1 MGKTINDKQIKFDEK
16 PIPKVNQTCMFFD
29 DGKISYSRMYQA
41 TVKQVMVYDDA
52 PDKVKKA
59 FERESKAHDW
69 IWNKTTDYIIAC
81 ARLAIDNAHNLFPP
95 TLRGVWFQPCKVRG
109 VGIVTAII
117 LGTMDILPSSLVP
130 HLQEDTLQ
138 RIYLVAIQTAVHV
151 MP

>member
-1 MGKTINDKQIKFDEK
+1 MSKIINSKQIKFDEK

-59 FERESKAHDW
+59 FERESKTHDW

-81 ARLAIDNAHNLFPP
+81 DIKDYDNNLIWFARTVDGGWFSMDVDKSWQGGRLDIDGEL
-95 TLRGVWFQPCKVRG
+95 
-109 VGIVTAII
+109 
-117 LGTMDILPSSLVP
+117 
-130 HLQEDTLQ
+130 ED
-138 RIYLVAIQTAVHV
+138 YLVSLFD
-151 MP
+151 

>member
-1 MGKTINDKQIKFDEK
+1 MSKTINSKQTKFDEK

-59 FERESKAHDW
+59 FERESKSHDW

-81 ARLAIDNAHNLFPP
+81 DIKDYDKNLIWFARTVDGGWFSMDVDKSWQGGRLDIDGEL
-95 TLRGVWFQPCKVRG
+95 
-109 VGIVTAII
+109 
-117 LGTMDILPSSLVP
+117 
-130 HLQEDTLQ
+130 ED
-138 RIYLVAIQTAVHV
+138 YLVSLFD
-151 MP
+151 

>member
-1 MGKTINDKQIKFDEK
+1 MSKTINDKQMKFSEK

-59 FERESKAHDW
+59 FERESKSHDW

-81 ARLAIDNAHNLFPP
+81 DIKDYDNNLIWFARTVDGGWFSMDVDKSWQGGRLDIDGKL
-95 TLRGVWFQPCKVRG
+95 
-109 VGIVTAII
+109 
-117 LGTMDILPSSLVP
+117 
-130 HLQEDTLQ
+130 ED
-138 RIYLVAIQTAVHV
+138 YLVSLFD
-151 MP
+151 

>member
-1 MGKTINDKQIKFDEK
+1 MGKKINSKQMKFDEK

-59 FERESKAHDW
+59 FERESKSHDW

-81 ARLAIDNAHNLFPP
+81 DIKDYDNNLIWFARTVDGGWFSMDVDKSWQGGRLDIDGEL
-95 TLRGVWFQPCKVRG
+95 
-109 VGIVTAII
+109 
-117 LGTMDILPSSLVP
+117 
-130 HLQEDTLQ
+130 ED
-138 RIYLVAIQTAVHV
+138 YLVSLFD
-151 MP
+151 

>member
-1 MGKTINDKQIKFDEK
+1 MSKTINSKQTKFDEK

-59 FERESKAHDW
+59 FERESKTHDW

-81 ARLAIDNAHNLFPP
+81 DIKDYDKNLIWFARTVDGGWFSMDVDKSWQGGRLDIDGKL
-95 TLRGVWFQPCKVRG
+95 
-109 VGIVTAII
+109 
-117 LGTMDILPSSLVP
+117 
-130 HLQEDTLQ
+130 ED
-138 RIYLVAIQTAVHV
+138 YLVSLFD
-151 MP
+151 

>member
-1 MGKTINDKQIKFDEK
+1 MSKTINSKQIKFDEK

-81 ARLAIDNAHNLFPP
+81 DIKDYDKNLIWFARTVD
-95 TLRGVWFQPCKVRG
+95 GGWFS
-109 VGIVTAII
+109 
-117 LGTMDILPSSLVP
+117 MDVDKSWQGGRLDVDGEL
-130 HLQEDTLQ
+130 ED
-138 RIYLVAIQTAVHV
+138 YLVSLFD
-151 MP
+151 

>member
-1 MGKTINDKQIKFDEK
+1 MGKTINSKQIKFDEK

-69 IWNKTTDYIIAC
+69 VWNKTTDYIIAC
-81 ARLAIDNAHNLFPP
+81 DIKDYDKNLIWFARTVD
-95 TLRGVWFQPCKVRG
+95 GGWFS
-109 VGIVTAII
+109 
-117 LGTMDILPSSLVP
+117 MDVDKSWQGGRLDVDGEI
-130 HLQEDTLQ
+130 ED
-138 RIYLVAIQTAVHV
+138 YLVSLFD
-151 MP
+151 

>member
-1 MGKTINDKQIKFDEK
+1 MGKTINSKQIKFDEK

-81 ARLAIDNAHNLFPP
+81 DIKDYDKNLIWFARTVDGGWFSMDVDKSWQGGRLDIDGKL
-95 TLRGVWFQPCKVRG
+95 
-109 VGIVTAII
+109 
-117 LGTMDILPSSLVP
+117 
-130 HLQEDTLQ
+130 ED
-138 RIYLVAIQTAVHV
+138 YLVSLFD
-151 MP
+151 

>member
-1 MGKTINDKQIKFDEK
+1 MGKKINSKQMKFDEK

-81 ARLAIDNAHNLFPP
+81 DIKDYDNNLIWFARTVD
-95 TLRGVWFQPCKVRG
+95 GGWFS
-109 VGIVTAII
+109 
-117 LGTMDILPSSLVP
+117 MDVDGEWQGGRLDVDGEL
-130 HLQEDTLQ
+130 ED
-138 RIYLVAIQTAVHV
+138 YLVSLFD
-151 MP
+151 

>member
-1 MGKTINDKQIKFDEK
+1 MSKTINSKQIKFDEK

-59 FERESKAHDW
+59 FERESKTHDW

-81 ARLAIDNAHNLFPP
+81 DIKDYDNNLIWFARTVD
-95 TLRGVWFQPCKVRG
+95 GGWFS
-109 VGIVTAII
+109 
-117 LGTMDILPSSLVP
+117 MDVDKSWQGGRLDIGGEL
-130 HLQEDTLQ
+130 ED
-138 RIYLVAIQTAVHV
+138 YLVSLFD
-151 MP
+151 

>member
-1 MGKTINDKQIKFDEK
+1 MSKTINSKQMKFDEK

-81 ARLAIDNAHNLFPP
+81 DIKYYDNNLIWFARTVDGGWFSMDVDKSWQGGRLDIDGEL
-95 TLRGVWFQPCKVRG
+95 
-109 VGIVTAII
+109 
-117 LGTMDILPSSLVP
+117 
-130 HLQEDTLQ
+130 ED
-138 RIYLVAIQTAVHV
+138 YLVSLFD
-151 MP
+151 

>member
-1 MGKTINDKQIKFDEK
+1 MGKTINSKQIKFDEK

-59 FERESKAHDW
+59 FERESKTHDW

-81 ARLAIDNAHNLFPP
+81 DIKDYDKNLIWFARTVDGGWFSMDVDKSWQGGRLDIDGEL
-95 TLRGVWFQPCKVRG
+95 
-109 VGIVTAII
+109 
-117 LGTMDILPSSLVP
+117 
-130 HLQEDTLQ
+130 ED
-138 RIYLVAIQTAVHV
+138 YLVSLFD
-151 MP
+151 

>member
-1 MGKTINDKQIKFDEK
+1 MSKTINSKQTKFDEK

-81 ARLAIDNAHNLFPP
+81 DIKYYDNNLIWFARTVD
-95 TLRGVWFQPCKVRG
+95 GGWFS
-109 VGIVTAII
+109 
-117 LGTMDILPSSLVP
+117 MDVDKSWQGGRLDVDGEL
-130 HLQEDTLQ
+130 ED
-138 RIYLVAIQTAVHV
+138 YLVSLFD
-151 MP
+151 

>member
-1 MGKTINDKQIKFDEK
+1 MSNTINSKQMKFNEK

-59 FERESKAHDW
+59 FERESKDHDW

-81 ARLAIDNAHNLFPP
+81 DIKDYDNNLIWFARTVDGGWFSMDVDKSWQGGRLDIDGKL
-95 TLRGVWFQPCKVRG
+95 
-109 VGIVTAII
+109 
-117 LGTMDILPSSLVP
+117 
-130 HLQEDTLQ
+130 ED
-138 RIYLVAIQTAVHV
+138 YLVSLFD
-151 MP
+151 

>member
-1 MGKTINDKQIKFDEK
+1 MGKTINSKQNKFDEK

-59 FERESKAHDW
+59 FERESKSYDW

-81 ARLAIDNAHNLFPP
+81 DIKDYDNNLIWFARTVDGGWFSMDVDKSWQGGRLDIDGELEDYLISLF
-95 TLRGVWFQPCKVRG
+95 
-109 VGIVTAII
+109 
-117 LGTMDILPSSLVP
+117 D
-130 HLQEDTLQ
+130 
-138 RIYLVAIQTAVHV
+138 
-151 MP
+151 

>member
-1 MGKTINDKQIKFDEK
+1 MDKTINSKQIKFNEN

-59 FERESKAHDW
+59 FERESKDHDW

-81 ARLAIDNAHNLFPP
+81 DIKDYDNNLIWFARTVDGGWFSMDVDKSWQGGRLDIDGKL
-95 TLRGVWFQPCKVRG
+95 
-109 VGIVTAII
+109 
-117 LGTMDILPSSLVP
+117 
-130 HLQEDTLQ
+130 ED
-138 RIYLVAIQTAVHV
+138 YLVSLFD
-151 MP
+151 

>member
-1 MGKTINDKQIKFDEK
+1 MGKTINSKQMKFDEK

-59 FERESKAHDW
+59 FERESKAYDW

-81 ARLAIDNAHNLFPP
+81 DIKDYDKNLIWFARTVDGGWFSMDVDKSWQGGRLDIDGEL
-95 TLRGVWFQPCKVRG
+95 
-109 VGIVTAII
+109 
-117 LGTMDILPSSLVP
+117 
-130 HLQEDTLQ
+130 ED
-138 RIYLVAIQTAVHV
+138 YLVSLFD
-151 MP
+151 

>member
-1 MGKTINDKQIKFDEK
+1 MGKTINSKQIKFDEK

-59 FERESKAHDW
+59 FERESKAYDW

-81 ARLAIDNAHNLFPP
+81 DIKDYDKNLIWFARTVDGGWFSMDVDKSWQGGRLDIDGEL
-95 TLRGVWFQPCKVRG
+95 
-109 VGIVTAII
+109 
-117 LGTMDILPSSLVP
+117 
-130 HLQEDTLQ
+130 ED
-138 RIYLVAIQTAVHV
+138 YLVSLFD
-151 MP
+151 